1 MPDLAT
7 LALFVPVAL
16 ALNLTP
22 GADMMFALGQGLR
35 SGRAGV
41 MAALGVSAGGMI
53 HALAA
58 GLGLAALVAAYPAAY
73 EIIRWAGVAYLL
85 WLALGAL
92 RDDGTDHTARAVPN
106 AFRQGLVVNV
116 LNPKVGIFMLA
127 LVPQFV
133 DPTRPIL
140 PQFLVFGLVIATG
153 GALVNGSVGLL
164 AGRLRHRLTGRRSD
178 LTRYGTAG
186 LYAAL
191 AIGLARQS
199 RAV

>member
-1 MPDLAT
+1 MPDFAT

-41 MAALGVSAGGMI
+41 MAALGVSAGGMV

-73 EIIRWAGVAYLL
+73 EVIRWAGVAYLL

-92 RDDGTDHTARAVPN
+92 RDGGADHAARPVPN

-133 DPTRPIL
+133 DPARPIL

-153 GALVNGSVGLL
+153 GAVVNGSVGLL
-164 AGRLRHRLTGRRSD
+164 AGRLRHRLTGRRGG
-178 LTRYGTAG
+178 LARYGTAG

-191 AIGLARQS
+191 AFGLARQS

>member
-1 MPDLAT
+1 MIDPAT

-85 WLALGAL
+85 WLALQAL
-92 RDDGTDHTARAVPN
+92 RGDGASRASRPVPN
-106 AFRQGLVVNV
+106 AFRQGLIVNV

-133 DPTRPIL
+133 DPARPIL
-140 PQFLVFGLVIATG
+140 PQFLIFGLVIAVG
-153 GALVNGSVGLL
+153 GALVNGTVGLL
-164 AGRLRHRLTGRRSD
+164 AGRLRRRLTGARSD
-178 LTRYGTAG
+178 LARYGTAG

-191 AIGLARQS
+191 AFGLARQS
-199 RAV
+199 RTL

>member
-92 RDDGTDHTARAVPN
+92 RDDGTDHAARAVPN